1 MLIGIFSASFSFYTF
16 YENHLAIATTLIF
29 TSPIFTCVFAK
40 VFLGENVNWWDIA
53 NIISSVFG
61 ILLLYDPFKFT
72 QADNLTTIGVILGLL
87 AALFIAGN
95 NTIIWKVNASFHP
108 LV

>member
-1 MLIGIFSASFSFYTF
+1 MGLDLFEIEKEHRTTIGVRMLIGIFSASFSFYTF

-40 VFLGENVNWWDIA
+40 VFLGENVNRWDIA
-53 NIISSVFG
+53 NIVSSIFG

-72 QADNLTTIGVILGLL
+72 
-87 AALFIAGN
+87 
-95 NTIIWKVNASFHP
+95 
-108 LV
+108 